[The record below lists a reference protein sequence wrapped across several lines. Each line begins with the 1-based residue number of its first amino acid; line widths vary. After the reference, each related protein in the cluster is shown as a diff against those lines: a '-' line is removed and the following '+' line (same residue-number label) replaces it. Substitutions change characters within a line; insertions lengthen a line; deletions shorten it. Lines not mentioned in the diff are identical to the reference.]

1 MTNNIMTIE
10 ELKEKIKGM
19 DYDKAVTELDAYIAA
34 HPDEEEAYTL
44 RGMRHWG
51 AGKRSLAIN
60 DYLAAIRINPA
71 SRAREALNAAN
82 EILDYR
88 NTDLYNP

>member
-1 MTNNIMTIE
+1 MNTE
-10 ELKEKIKGM
+10 ELKESIKNL
-19 DYDKAVTELDAYIAA
+19 DYADAVKALDTYIAA
-34 HPDEEEAYTL
+34 HPEDEEALTL

-51 AGKRSLAIN
+51 ANRRSLAIN
-60 DYLAAIRINPA
+60 DYLAAIRINPE
-71 SRAREALNAAN
+71 SRAKEALKVAN